1 MEKFLPRHFF
11 GRAAILIKLLS
22 LDENQISGVYEIKG
36 SIKVN
41 HYVPGTRI
49 PILPEK
55 DLYASEENNKPI
67 LNLAWHIPNEVRE
80 KLKKK

>member
-1 MEKFLPRHFF
+1 MLKNMENFAKAFP

-41 HYVPGTRI
+41 HYVPGTEF
-49 PILPEK
+49 LFCQK
-55 DLYASEENNKPI
+55 SLYERRK
-67 LNLAWHIPNEVRE
+67 
-80 KLKKK
+80 